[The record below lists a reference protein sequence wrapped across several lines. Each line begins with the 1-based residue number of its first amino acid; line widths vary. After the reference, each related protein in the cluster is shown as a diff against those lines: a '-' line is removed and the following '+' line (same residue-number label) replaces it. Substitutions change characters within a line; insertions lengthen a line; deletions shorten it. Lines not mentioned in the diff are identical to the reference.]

1 MNIQRLT
8 EILDYNPSSGL
19 ITYRHNG
26 KTLEIME
33 DRLVKVK
40 DPETKQQRKFKME
53 KLCYSLAFGVEL
65 DKSDK
70 IIHRNLNDSDF
81 TTINLMQVTPEQ
93 YKEIKE
99 AWKNIQGGIRLV
111 IHPTDVYSYKL
122 YWFESGT
129 ERSKV
134 VQDVVVAKR
143 MERRLIIKYS
153 KILTKYCISD

>member
-53 KLCYSLAFGVEL
+53 KFLEITLLRQILMLFQLLMVKFSYRQIFLILAYVQQ
-65 DKSDK
+65 
-70 IIHRNLNDSDF
+70 
-81 TTINLMQVTPEQ
+81 LM
-93 YKEIKE
+93 
-99 AWKNIQGGIRLV
+99 LV
-111 IHPTDVYSYKL
+111 FLFHVLVPLHKL
-122 YWFESGT
+122 
-129 ERSKV
+129 K
-134 VQDVVVAKR
+134 Q
-143 MERRLIIKYS
+143 
-153 KILTKYCISD
+153 